1 MADLNKQDK
10 DIQDTEKRQRGR
22 PRKEP
27 PKQINEAT
35 TRLEMAALAD
45 TKNETKE
52 EKKIDNITIPQI
64 QMSLTQFYNNLLGI
78 GNGGALSGWEGGIF
92 NFNMYNPFLQNQRLK
107 MLNTYPNELSTE
119 ELTNIVGNPGGSELA
134 LRGEGWSLSS
144 SQYLYYKILRL
155 AADIPMFKCYKV
167 PELLEDEKY
176 NVASFTKEDVFI
188 DEWLQIFDVVNTF
201 KKISLETK
209 REGKPTYILR
219 NSVTKNPDGSRT
231 ANYAKLQKLPS
242 NYVKLTGIGEHGYI
256 ASLNMMMFLNP
267 SFSLEQY
274 PDYIGQIWN
283 ALMDTGAIY
292 ENPDYLKGKPNAD
305 RYKINIDI
313 LKVFEYTYIN
323 KTTGATDVLHGNI
336 TIDRSDKPDSKKG
349 LKAVSY
355 MYWVQLP
362 QDVCY
367 TFCSDNSNAWAIP
380 DTIGLFLGLRE
391 LTDYDT
397 LAGLIQST
405 PLTALLTAEAETV
418 TNPNP
423 GQNQTVLAAET
434 VAGFQDKFNNST
446 STNLE
451 AFFAPLK
458 NFKLL
463 SLPSIPNSSDITSNA
478 TKNFISRAGLAG
490 LIPVTD
496 KPSVAQIKGSQLIEE
511 AACDFVTKQLESVL
525 NFIVNN
531 LIGCEYKWKITLWGN
546 IFTFDNEFKTAKELL
561 VSGVTFALP
570 KVASA
575 YNMNLRDVKAVQRY
589 INSLG
594 IYNDFQTITQAQ
606 QNKGGSQKD
615 NNNIS
620 VAQKEVKTGAGR
632 PSIDESEIENDNT
645 AASKE
650 SGLDTADV
658 RDFEAF
664 DGEHC
669 IICGA
674 DSDEPLCEACKEQYM
689 EAYGNE

>member
-1 MADLNKQDK
+1 MADLNKQDVNV
-10 DIQDTEKRQRGR
+10 QDKEKRQRGR

-35 TRLEMAALAD
+35 TRLEMSASAD
-45 TKNETKE
+45 VKKE
-52 EKKIDNITIPQI
+52 LKQDKTENVTIDQI
-64 QMSLTQFYNNLLGI
+64 QSSLTQFYNNLLGI
-78 GNGGALSGWEGGIF
+78 GNGIKSGAGWEGGIF
-92 NFNMYNPFLQNQRLK
+92 NFNLYNPFLQNQRLK
-107 MLNTYPNELSTE
+107 MLNTYPNDLSTD
-119 ELTNIVGNPGGSELA
+119 ELTKIVGNPGGSELA

-155 AADIPMFKCYKV
+155 ACDIPMFKYYKV
-167 PELLEDEKY
+167 PELLEEEKY
-176 NVASFTKEDVFI
+176 SLPAFEKEDIFV
-188 DEWLQIFDVVNTF
+188 DDWLRAFDVVNTF

-219 NSVTKNPDGSRT
+219 NSTSKNADGSRV

-274 PDYIGQIWN
+274 PDYIREIWN
-283 ALMDTGAIY
+283 ALMDTGAIF
-292 ENPDYLKGKPNAD
+292 ENPDYLEGKPNAD
-305 RYKINIDI
+305 RYKININV
-313 LKVFEYTYIN
+313 LKDFKYSYTD
-323 KTTGATDVLHGNI
+323 KTTGVNDIVRGNI
-336 TIDRSDKPDSKKG
+336 TIERGEGKKN
-349 LKAVSY
+349 LKAVNY

-367 TFCSDNSNAWAIP
+367 TFCSDSSNAWAIP

-418 TNPNP
+418 QNPNP

-463 SLPSIPNSSDITSNA
+463 SLPNVPNSSDITSNA
-478 TKNFISRAGLAG
+478 TKNFVSRAGLAG

-511 AACDFVTKQLESVL
+511 AACDFVTNQLESVL

-531 LIGCEYKWKITLWGN
+531 LIGCEYKWKITLWGK
-546 IFTFDNEFKTAKELL
+546 IFSFDNEFKAAKELFM
-561 VSGVTFALP
+561 SGATFALP

-606 QNKGGSQKD
+606 QNKTNTKND
-615 NNNIS
+615 NGNVTITTDK
-620 VAQKEVKTGAGR
+620 VGAGR
-632 PSIDESEIENDNT
+632 PEIDASEVENDNT

-650 SGLDTADV
+650 SGLDTADT

-674 DSDEPLCEACKEQYM
+674 DSDEPLCEECKQRYM
-689 EAYGNE
+689 EEYANE